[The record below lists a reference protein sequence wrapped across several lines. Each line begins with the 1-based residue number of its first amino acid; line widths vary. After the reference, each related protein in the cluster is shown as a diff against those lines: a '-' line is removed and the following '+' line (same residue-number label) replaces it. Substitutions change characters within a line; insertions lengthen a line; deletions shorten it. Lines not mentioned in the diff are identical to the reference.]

1 VQWLIFVLAIAA
13 VMVAIGVRRNRR
25 AFLIGWGIP
34 TALAL
39 AAEVIDSLTRPDS
52 TGGFSAAGEAFG
64 FLLFLFVALLL
75 APIIGCVCASIASR
89 RTPRRG

>member
-1 VQWLIFVLAIAA
+1 LIFALALATL
-13 VMVAIGVRRNRR
+13 MVVIGVRLNRR
-25 AFLIGWGIP
+25 AFLVGWGIP

-39 AAEVIDSLTRPDS
+39 AADVIDSLTRPEPTTDLA
-52 TGGFSAAGEAFG
+52 GAGEAFG

-89 RTPRRG
+89 RTSRRG